1 MAPWWQRRS
10 HLQLTAGEAKVLSDS
25 SPLVQGSTQCGP
37 QFAASASVRNL
48 GEMQKLQLTPDLTES
63 EILMVDPETSLWVL
77 KALQIILNVC

>member
-1 MAPWWQRRS
+1 M
-10 HLQLTAGEAKVLSDS
+10 LSDS

-63 EILMVDPETSLWVL
+63 EILMVDPETSL
-77 KALQIILNVC
+77 